1 MSFNDLLDLCENK
14 LKDHIIYARVLHDIE
29 LLENKYKVMDL
40 SNPMIDDKDKMFIDK
55 FVENTPINYL
65 PSQFIE
71 MYQQDQLGGL
81 IRNVDVWIK
90 EVFENLL
97 ENK

>member
-1 MSFNDLLDLCENK
+1 
-14 LKDHIIYARVLHDIE
+14 
-29 LLENKYKVMDL
+29 
-40 SNPMIDDKDKMFIDK
+40 MISDNDKMFIDK
-55 FVENTPINYL
+55 FVENTPLNYF

-71 MYQQDQLGGL
+71 MYQQDQIGGL
-81 IRNVDVWIK
+81 IRNVDIWIK